1 MISVAAVSTSSTAY
15 TGRADGLFS
24 TNDQAKL
31 KQAGAWPTAIAAP
44 NAPTIGTATGGN
56 AQATVAFTTPSSL
69 NGETITSYTVT
80 GLPGGVTATGASS
93 PITVSGLT
101 DGTSYTFTVVANTA
115 SGASLSSSSSSSIT
129 IVAIT
134 YSDDVFSTYLYTG
147 NGTSQTIAN
156 GIDLAGSGGL
166 VWIKGRSQGSADHI
180 LTDTAR
186 GNTSALVTNGTNGA
200 IVGWSGISSF
210 NNNGF
215 GVGSYTYF
223 NNSGSTYA
231 SWTFRKA
238 AKFFDIVTYTGNGTT
253 QNIAHNLGVAPGMII
268 TKIVS
273 GGSESGVGGWG
284 VYHRSTGA
292 SKVLEL
298 NSTVAAATDNWYST
312 APTNTVFTVNGNDP
326 HSNRNGGTY
335 VAYLFAHDTATN
347 SMIQC
352 GGYTGNSATN
362 FQNLGWEPQY
372 VLIKPSNQAR
382 NWLVFDTMRGIA
394 TGGNDRLLYPNLS
407 SAEVLSGYGMEVNA
421 TGFTVAGNDIEIN
434 RSGDTYIYMAIR
446 RPSKPPTSG
455 TQVLYIGTDVP
466 FASIATGFATDMF
479 ICDGRA
485 DGNPSFIAS
494 RLTSGYMYSAYTDG
508 EQAFGGW
515 DRANNTAIQ
524 TLWSDP
530 INYCFKRAP
539 GFFDVVCYTGD
550 GNANTSFT
558 HNLGAVP
565 EFIIFKR
572 RDAASY
578 WMVYHKNGG
587 TFNGNSLIAAL
598 NTTDNFFA
606 QTSDFAAFPTL
617 TGFNTQIGTFNT
629 SGGKYVAYLFATLAG
644 VSNVGSYTGNGSS
657 QTINCGFTTGA
668 RFILIKRA
676 NSTGDWYIWD
686 SVRGITAAANDPHLS
701 LNKTSAEVT
710 TDDSI
715 DPANSGFIV
724 KQNATTNINVTSATY
739 IFLAIA

>member
-1 MISVAAVSTSSTAY
+1 
-15 TGRADGLFS
+15 
-24 TNDQAKL
+24 
-31 KQAGAWPTAIAAP
+31 
-44 NAPTIGTATGGN
+44 
-56 AQATVAFTTPSSL
+56 
-69 NGETITSYTVT
+69 
-80 GLPGGVTATGASS
+80 
-93 PITVSGLT
+93 
-101 DGTSYTFTVVANTA
+101 
-115 SGASLSSSSSSSIT
+115 
-129 IVAIT
+129 
-134 YSDDVFSTYLYTG
+134 
-147 NGTSQTIAN
+147 
-156 GIDLAGSGGL
+156 
-166 VWIKGRSQGSADHI
+166 
-180 LTDTAR
+180 
-186 GNTSALVTNGTNGA
+186 
-200 IVGWSGISSF
+200 
-210 NNNGF
+210 
-215 GVGSYTYF
+215 
-223 NNSGSTYA
+223 
-231 SWTFRKA
+231 
-238 AKFFDIVTYTGNGTT
+238 
-253 QNIAHNLGVAPGMII
+253 
-268 TKIVS
+268 
-273 GGSESGVGGWG
+273 
-284 VYHRSTGA
+284 
-292 SKVLEL
+292 
-298 NSTVAAATDNWYST
+298 
-312 APTNTVFTVNGNDP
+312 
-326 HSNRNGGTY
+326 
-335 VAYLFAHDTATN
+335 
-347 SMIQC
+347 
-352 GGYTGNSATN
+352 
-362 FQNLGWEPQY
+362 
-372 VLIKPSNQAR
+372 
-382 NWLVFDTMRGIA
+382 
-394 TGGNDRLLYPNLS
+394 
-407 SAEVLSGYGMEVNA
+407 
-421 TGFTVAGNDIEIN
+421 
-434 RSGDTYIYMAIR
+434 MAIR
-446 RPSKPPTSG
+446 RPNKPPTTG

-466 FASIATGFATDMF
+466 YASIATGFATDMF

-508 EQAFGGW
+508 EQGMGNW

-550 GNANTSFT
+550 GNVNTSFT

-606 QTSDFAAFPTL
+606 QTSDFATFPTL
-617 TGFNTQIGTFNT
+617 TGFNTQNGTFNT

-710 TDDSI
+710 IDDSI

-739 IFLAIA
+739 IFLTIA